1 MMLIMHARDYTSIT
15 DRQELGNEALS
26 SQVPRGLATF
36 VRWLWGLSVWLPPEG
51 TVRIEVGTAEGGIRC
66 LECAP
71 HPRDRS
77 RLSGVV

>member
-1 MMLIMHARDYTSIT
+1 VT
-15 DRQELGNEALS
+15 DGKE
-26 SQVPRGLATF
+26 
-36 VRWLWGLSVWLPPEG
+36 WDLSVWLPPEG
-51 TVRIEVGTAEGGIRC
+51 TARIEVGTAEGGIRC